1 MIPTGGFGVSPVEDS
16 GGVMGWEDVCKKLA
30 GRKKSDKNE
39 MIQWIQSQ
47 GYKIEADLDHFDK
60 NYCKYKILKNEDP

>member
-1 MIPTGGFGVSPVEDS
+1 MIELGKCVKNNIMIPTGGFGVSPVEDS

-39 MIQWIQSQ
+39 MI
-47 GYKIEADLDHFDK
+47 
-60 NYCKYKILKNEDP
+60 